1 MALATVSRNSP
12 KRQNQRHRDWPATR
26 GREPQRRDK
35 RSPRPSASV
44 GRRAWPPKRITKL
57 SESRPSVRGL
67 SFARC
72 RRWPI
77 LWLNHCLPATSSAD
91 KSGRWRYVTAN
102 STREMWNTFLVASP
116 TMANLLD
123 GRDHQITTSSPL
135 YRQWI
140 LQMKDDLVKNEMRLA
155 AIEYLLCQLWVN
167 SMKFGGVTE
176 QEFAWRT
183 DAMVANLKKQTFPG
197 LDHLAAGQ
205 LEEAVGHLV
214 DIQREMLGFQKVQ
227 KV

>member
-1 MALATVSRNSP
+1 
-12 KRQNQRHRDWPATR
+12 
-26 GREPQRRDK
+26 
-35 RSPRPSASV
+35 
-44 GRRAWPPKRITKL
+44 
-57 SESRPSVRGL
+57 
-67 SFARC
+67 
-72 RRWPI
+72 
-77 LWLNHCLPATSSAD
+77 
-91 KSGRWRYVTAN
+91 
-102 STREMWNTFLVASP
+102 
-116 TMANLLD
+116 
-123 GRDHQITTSSPL
+123 
-135 YRQWI
+135 
-140 LQMKDDLVKNEMRLA
+140 MKDDLVKSEMRLA

-183 DAMVANLKKQTFPG
+183 DAMLANLKKQTFPG